1 MILFNPWGLLAL
13 LAIPGILAIH
23 LFRRRFRPRAVTGLF
38 LYGPSVRTVAAGRTR
53 QRLLWQT
60 SLLMELLAVLAV
72 TWYLTD
78 PHLDDR
84 QQSRHLVVV
93 LDSRWRVAAQTNI
106 GSVDA
111 TLRLLI
117 AQRIAALDNQDRVT
131 LITSATTPVVACGPA
146 ARPHEALAVL
156 ERWRPQQTWHDL
168 TGALTLA
175 RSIAD
180 AGATVVLASDRAP
193 EELPPRIGLITAG
206 KAMPTSGLVD
216 ARWYADAEGR
226 RIVARV
232 LAQGGAMTRRLE
244 LRRGATVIAAQD
256 LALADGTP
264 ASLVFPLAGDEN
276 GELTL
281 ALVGSDPLPQDDQA
295 LLIPPAPGT
304 VLVRLA
310 LPTDQQPP
318 FARACKI
325 IPGVRLV
332 DDATTAV
339 HLQIGGT
346 VPTSGTWSL
355 RIVPSTAKPVL
366 GPFLARRGHP
376 VLGGLDFT
384 GVLWTGGLPSDG
396 LAELATPLVEAGST
410 VLVSEERRGRD
421 RDLTLHLDPATS
433 GLTNH
438 PVWPAFLANLVLA
451 RRAALPGV
459 RQTNVLTGQ
468 EQLVVLPPGRTEA
481 TLIAPDGHE
490 ARLVAGGDGDLLI
503 PPQVV
508 GGIYRIRLP
517 NETADWQ
524 RMNVLA
530 CDARLGDLRAAATTV
545 QEADQDGRGVV
556 ERQRPFLAHLLPII
570 AAALVALIGWFAFT
584 REEGRAP

>member
-1 MILFNPWGLLAL
+1 
-13 LAIPGILAIH
+13 
-23 LFRRRFRPRAVTGLF
+23 
-38 LYGPSVRTVAAGRTR
+38 
-53 QRLLWQT
+53 
-60 SLLMELLAVLAV
+60 
-72 TWYLTD
+72 
-78 PHLDDR
+78 
-84 QQSRHLVVV
+84 
-93 LDSRWRVAAQTNI
+93 
-106 GSVDA
+106 
-111 TLRLLI
+111 
-117 AQRIAALDNQDRVT
+117 
-131 LITSATTPVVACGPA
+131 
-146 ARPHEALAVL
+146 
-156 ERWRPQQTWHDL
+156 
-168 TGALTLA
+168 
-175 RSIAD
+175 
-180 AGATVVLASDRAP
+180 
-193 EELPPRIGLITAG
+193 LITAG